1 MTIKSE
7 VKISREAL
15 SNPIVSDEYF
25 FRQLAC
31 EMVTKM
37 PIDELHK
44 LIRFT
49 KTDPNTIEVRA
60 KIRNEKTPEHERERL
75 IILRRQYV
83 VLYEAEVELP

>member
-15 SNPIVSDEYF
+15 LNPILSDEYF

-37 PIDELHK
+37 PINELYK

-49 KTDPNTIEVRA
+49 KTDPKTSDVQA
-60 KIRNEKTPEHERERL
+60 KINDYKTPKHEKNRL
-75 IILRRQYV
+75 IMLKLQDLVI
-83 VLYEAEVELP
+83 YEAEVELP

>member
-7 VKISREAL
+7 VKLTRESLAN
-15 SNPIVSDEYF
+15 SIVSDEYF
-25 FRQLAC
+25 FRQLSR

-49 KTDPNTIEVRA
+49 KTDPKTSDVQA
-60 KIRNEKTPEHERERL
+60 KINDYKTPKHEKNRL
-75 IILRRQYV
+75 IMLKLQDL
-83 VLYEAEVELP
+83 VLYEVEVELP